1 MSLLLIEKMDAVKAD
16 EAILS
21 RTKQAMDFC
30 EIRIVRETIAIPSP
44 EPDEF
49 GCGAIVDFFGIVR
62 PLEDGRRIVGID
74 YEAHPRMAESELR
87 AIVSEAAENH
97 DLRACRLVHRVGFV
111 PAGEISLFL
120 RVGTPHRE
128 MAFTVNR
135 ELVEALKARV
145 PIWKKPIFIDAT
157 MLC

>member
-21 RTKQAMDFC
+21 RTTQAMDFC
-30 EIRIVRETIAIPSP
+30 EIHIVRETIAIPSP
-44 EPDEF
+44 EPDEL
-49 GCGAIVDFFGIVR
+49 GCGAVVDFFGIVR
-62 PLEDGRRIVGID
+62 PIEDDRRISGID

-97 DLRACRLVHRVGFV
+97 DLRACRLVHRIGFV

-120 RVGTPHRE
+120 RVGTPRRDL
-128 MAFTVNR
+128 AFTVNR

-145 PIWKKPIFIDAT
+145 PIWKKPIFTDT
-157 MLC
+157 TTT